1 MMYKYRKKK
10 IRESMKNYTIEKF
23 INKYLQG
30 WDDIKK
36 PYSYSVGRT
45 ANPLSNIIVPDH
57 IGKGQEVI
65 MKQVPKDMDLQRRH
79 QDYLKWFVGAT
90 KDYYKIH

>member
-45 ANPLSNIIVPDH
+45 ANP
-57 IGKGQEVI
+57 
-65 MKQVPKDMDLQRRH
+65 
-79 QDYLKWFVGAT
+79 
-90 KDYYKIH
+90 

>member
-1 MMYKYRKKK
+1 
-10 IRESMKNYTIEKF
+10 MKNYTIEKF

-30 WDDIKK
+30 WGDIKK

-90 KDYYKIH
+90 KYYYKIHQV